1 MLGDLEMAIEAYKI
15 SISYIPENCE
25 SLNNLAVIESIKN
38 NLDSAINYAEKS
50 FKEIANFEAAYN
62 LSIWYY
68 KTNQL

>member
-1 MLGDLEMAIEAYKI
+1 MNVEEKKLKH
-15 SISYIPENCE
+15 
-25 SLNNLAVIESIKN
+25 
-38 NLDSAINYAEKS
+38 YAEKS